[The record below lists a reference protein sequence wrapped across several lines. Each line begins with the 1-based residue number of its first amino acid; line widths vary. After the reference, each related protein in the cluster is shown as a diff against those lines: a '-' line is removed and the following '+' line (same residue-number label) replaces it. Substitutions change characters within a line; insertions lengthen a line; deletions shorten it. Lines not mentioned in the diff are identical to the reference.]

1 MNHSLET
8 ITSNNVEPHMDDYSC
23 RMWSQTNQPN
33 GDGLPGQHEEE
44 ASKSKANGIII
55 NLRVFDQEIDSL
67 NTTS

>member
-1 MNHSLET
+1 
-8 ITSNNVEPHMDDYSC
+8 MDDYSC